1 MKFKKINSMRQL
13 IRLSESYP
21 SNSIHTIKLRNLLEM
36 RDPLNELKQ
45 IRTLFPPI
53 EVGSITLVD
62 QITLLALI
70 ELVDP
75 ERILEI
81 GTYQGYSTR
90 LFLNNSNAQEIIS
103 VDLPE
108 FSNEKEVAIDKERVL
123 QDGDYND
130 DYLRLIQNKS
140 GGKYLNGLSESERLR
155 LKLIK
160 CDSTKLDY
168 KEEVG
173 TIELAFVD
181 GGHHFDIV
189 TQDTYNV
196 TNQIKSGVIVWHDY
210 SSVIHSDVTKFLAE
224 HSKKN
229 QVFYVSGSL
238 CAFQI
243 IGDCANV

>member
-13 IRLSESYP
+13 IGFSESYP

-108 FSNEKEVAIDKERVL
+108 FSNEKEVAVDKERVL

-140 GGKYLNGLSESERLR
+140 SGKYLNGLGESERLR

-173 TIELAFVD
+173 TIEFAFVD

-189 TQDTYNV
+189 TQDTCNV
-196 TNQIKSGVIVWHDY
+196 INQIKSGVIVWHDY
-210 SSVIHSDVTKFLAE
+210 SSAIHSDVTKFLAE

-229 QVFYVSGSL
+229 QVFYVLGSL

>member
-1 MKFKKINSMRQL
+1 MRQL
-13 IRLSESYP
+13 IELSESYQA
-21 SNSIHTIKLRNLLEM
+21 NSIHTIKLRNLLEM

-108 FSNEKEVAIDKERVL
+108 FSNEKEMAIDKERVL

-173 TIELAFVD
+173 TIEFAFVD

-189 TQDTYNV
+189 TQDTCNV
-196 TNQIKSGVIVWHDY
+196 INQIKSGVIVWHDY
-210 SSVIHSDVTKFLAE
+210 SSAIHSDVTKFLAD

-229 QVFYVSGSL
+229 QVFYVLGSL